1 MEFVNKVAPFSWIEH
16 GDGTASVTL
25 YTDCY
30 YKSELFETRKNEG
43 FVGSGY
49 DWVSLATVFIQEKI
63 PELHDAINFDPEY
76 LMFCAYSS
84 NAEALKQ
91 FILMFKEACNDNDII
106 ADIFSRAKPQ
116 KPITEEDFRRIYE
129 MMGIDTD

>member
-1 MEFVNKVAPFSWIEH
+1 MEITNQVAPFSWILH
-16 GDGTASVTL
+16 DDGKASVTL

-30 YKSELFETRKNEG
+30 YKNKLFETRQNEG

-49 DWVSLATVFIQEKI
+49 DWESLATVFIQEMI
-63 PELHDAINFDPEY
+63 PELHDVINFDPEY

-91 FILMFKEACNDNDII
+91 FILMFMEACNDNDLI

-116 KPITEEDFRRIYE
+116 KPITEEDFRRAFE
-129 MMGIDTD
+129 KMGIDAG